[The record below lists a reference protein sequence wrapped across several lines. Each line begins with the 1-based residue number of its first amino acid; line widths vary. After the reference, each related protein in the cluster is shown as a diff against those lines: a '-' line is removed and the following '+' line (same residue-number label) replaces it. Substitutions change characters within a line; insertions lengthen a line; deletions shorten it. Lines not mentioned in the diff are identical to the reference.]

1 MRYADGREYRGQ
13 WAENK
18 KHGYGTMTLANGD
31 KIQGQWTLNL
41 LNGMAIYTEANG
53 DRGEEFYKDGTVEGV
68 RKPLRRKGTPRRHR
82 AARLI
87 WWLWLTQ
94 HDTCSGIQQPPT
106 LNRCSK
112 PRSLRRGLMTATTKC
127 ASCVTLPSPWS
138 IEYVLITHQIPHSH
152 TLSLIELP
160 ASHCYW
166 DWCILATPLPPLVRA
181 RFAPGYATRNSYTNH
196 TNTRRSGLIF
206 CGQCTSKKIAVPRMN
221 FQEPIRVCD
230 ECYLMIATT
239 IKVEKPPNWSVPS
252 AATPTATRPA
262 Q

>member
-68 RKPLRRKGTPRRHR
+68 RKPLRRKGTPRCHR

-138 IEYVLITHQIPHSH
+138 IEYVLITQQIDPSLSH
-152 TLSLIELP
+152 PLTHRITCLALLLGLVHISDTTAATGTRSLCSQL
-160 ASHCYW
+160 
-166 DWCILATPLPPLVRA
+166 
-181 RFAPGYATRNSYTNH
+181 RNS
-196 TNTRRSGLIF
+196 
-206 CGQCTSKKIAVPRMN
+206 
-221 FQEPIRVCD
+221 
-230 ECYLMIATT
+230 
-239 IKVEKPPNWSVPS
+239 
-252 AATPTATRPA
+252 
-262 Q
+262 